1 MAALSLPT
9 FHYQTT
15 MNISLG
21 AIDAEL
27 ALYHQLSRDSGTTF
41 SRFENIP
48 GRLVA
53 YIVSIFTPERE
64 YGESGRIFIQ
74 FLEENKTR
82 LSFEVAEVDKYGAA
96 RFASDAL
103 IKMFGGLD
111 PERLRPDEFERGAS
125 ILFELRFQALKEIC
139 ENIQSRLEPLAGPSP
154 AEPFVPPSEKAPGG
168 RPTLDEEELVRRLAL
183 VLLERRVKKR
193 VPGLSRNNFAAI
205 VWRKLKLPVEAH
217 TIKNT
222 VSKLKEIEREGPQH
236 LLEKAEKQAD
246 EWQALL
252 L

>member
-15 MNISLG
+15 MNVSLG

-27 ALYHQLSRDSGTTF
+27 ALYHQLSRDSGETF
-41 SRFENIP
+41 ARFENIP

-53 YIVSIFTPERE
+53 YIVTIFTPERE

-74 FLEENKTR
+74 FLQENKTR

-103 IKMFGGLD
+103 MKMFGGLD

-125 ILFELRFQALKEIC
+125 ILFELRFKALKEIC
-139 ENIQSRLEPLAGPSP
+139 ENIQSHLEPLAGPSP
-154 AEPFVPPSEKAPGG
+154 AEPFVPFPEKVPGG
-168 RPTLDEEELVRRLAL
+168 RPTLDEEVLVRRLAL
-183 VLLERRVKKR
+183 VLLERRMKKMD
-193 VPGLSRNNFAAI
+193 PGLSRNNFAEI

-222 VSKLKEIEREGPQH
+222 VSKLNEIERDGPQH